1 MRISVKAKLA
11 ASFGAV
17 LILTSGIG
25 YFGFNSLERA
35 NGTLESFV
43 SGPFV
48 QAGAA
53 KDFQAALMGIRL
65 NLRQMTD
72 SNDPEFLKTIQARYN
87 GNWDKLK
94 DAQQRLMASLPPEE
108 RQAFQ
113 TIEPDIQTFRAISD
127 DVMAVAARAD
137 MNEASNAI
145 DAIQPHVLPLERSID
160 GLMARMKDVGA
171 SDGSYRAVEALKL
184 VVTTGQLYAMK
195 AIALTNDKDMAAAN
209 ERLNTVGDSF
219 ERASRELSAALPAS
233 LSSDVETIRQKW
245 NDLLPVL
252 RQRADLGMENWMQ
265 KTLTLTSGKM
275 RPAGDALATRLD
287 AAATRANE
295 MTQTALANAQTSFDR
310 TSFWLMS
317 MLAGA
322 ILLGAGAATWMA
334 LSISRGLGRSVA
346 LANAIAQGDLTQRLN
361 PKGTDE
367 IADLQRAMGQMVEN
381 LSEIASDVNNSA
393 AQVAAGSTQAAVTA
407 EQLSA
412 GSTQQAATTQRLS
425 SGASEQAAATEQA
438 SAAMEEMAANIRQN
452 AENATQT
459 EKIATMAATNAA
471 RSGEAVQKSV
481 EAMRTIATKISVVQ
495 EIARQT
501 DLLALNAA
509 IEAARAGQHG
519 KGFAVV
525 ASEVRKLAERSQLA
539 AQEIG
544 ALSGD
549 TLGVA
554 EEAGTMLGNLV
565 PDIRRTAEL
574 VAEISAACREQN
586 IGAEQINQAITQ
598 LDQVTQQTVAA
609 VTQLD
614 EVTQAS
620 SGAANEMSVTAEQ
633 LSGEARRLA
642 ERASF
647 FRIDAQGSPA
657 PRADHPVSQPR
668 AKAPVRA
675 KANVRELQAM
685 AQGFTP
691 PASVKAA
698 PAAAPQAPTKEGFNL
713 ELDSSFE
720 RMSG

>member
-1 MRISVKAKLA
+1 MRISVKTKLA

-17 LILTSGIG
+17 LVLTGGIG
-25 YFGFNSLERA
+25 YFGLASLERS
-35 NGTLESFV
+35 NQTLGEFV
-43 SGPFV
+43 NGPFV
-48 QAGAA
+48 QVSAA
-53 KDFQAALMGIRL
+53 KDFKAALADISL
-65 NLRQMTD
+65 NMRQLMD
-72 SNDPEFLKTIQARYN
+72 SSDPAFVDKMKTLFD
-87 GNWDKLK
+87 GNWDKLNE
-94 DAQQRLMASLPPEE
+94 AQQRLLISMQPQD
-108 RQAFQ
+108 RQSFQ
-113 TIEPDIQTFRAISD
+113 TIEPDLQKFRTITQKLFPISAD
-127 DVMAVAARAD
+127 ADVALASKAVNAYQPLAA
-137 MNEASNAI
+137 S
-145 DAIQPHVLPLERSID
+145 LERSFAT
-160 GLMARMKDVGA
+160 LQARMKAVGA
-171 SDGSYRAVEALKL
+171 DETAREILDAVKLAAKTAQLEALQT
-184 VVTTGQLYAMK
+184 V
-195 AIALTNDKDMAAAN
+195 ALTQDAAMDASSGALN
-209 ERLNTVGDSF
+209 AAGADFERL
-219 ERASRELSAALPAS
+219 SRELATALPAS
-233 LSSDVETIRQKW
+233 LAPDVEDMRAQW
-245 NDLLPVL
+245 RNLAQVL
-252 RQRADLGMENWMQ
+252 RQQADLGLQNWMQ
-265 KTLTLTSGKM
+265 KSQDMTVNEMVPVADVL
-275 RPAGDALATRLD
+275 LARLD
-287 AAATRANE
+287 KAVEQANRI
-295 MTQTALANAQTSFDR
+295 TQDSLAEAKTSYST
-310 TSFWLMS
+310 TSFWLLS
-317 MLAGA
+317 MLVGA
-322 ILLGAGAATWMA
+322 ILIGAAAATWIA
-334 LSISRGLGRSVA
+334 VSISRGLGRSVT
-346 LANAIAQGDLTQRLN
+346 LANAIAQGDLTQRLD

-481 EAMRTIATKISVVQ
+481 VAMRTIAAKISVVQ

-544 ALSGD
+544 TLSGD

-647 FRIDAQGSPA
+647 FRIAGHPAA
-657 PRADHPVSQPR
+657 PRADHPTIQPR
-668 AKAPVRA
+668 AKAQARA

-691 PASVKAA
+691 PATVKAA